1 MAITDD
7 IVKSITDQH
16 SNMTRVFEALRTAL
30 NAAEIDINN
39 RTTRILK
46 SIEPISA
53 VMEVN
58 GKVAQ
63 ELADTI
69 NKSLIK
75 YVQQVDDMEALVSK
89 ILD

>member
-1 MAITDD
+1 MAINDD
-7 IVKSITDQH
+7 IVKSISDQH
-16 SNMTRVFEALRTAL
+16 ANITRVFEALRTAI

-46 SIEPISA
+46 SLEPINA
-53 VMEVN
+53 VVEVN

-75 YVQQVDDMEALVSK
+75 YVTQVDDMEALVSK
-89 ILD
+89 ILT